1 MGELVGFLLFWL
13 FIGSMVGL
21 LLGLIV
27 DRAGAGALLGLFLGP
42 IGWIIVF
49 LLPRENPV
57 ASINSPSAT
66 KQTPTPSEPKRAGD
80 LSDDVYKIWLG
91 KEYSITKN
99 DLFEKYECDSK
110 LFDSLDE
117 ALTHADALEKTRELE
132 RQGDDEKKSNDS
144 ARNESTDPW
153 IESQGDTEQDNTTTL
168 LGFAVFILIISVL
181 ALISAIVGS

>member
-1 MGELVGFLLFWL
+1 MTELVGFLLFWL

-27 DRAGAGALLGLFLGP
+27 DRGGAGFLLGLFLGP

-57 ASINSPSAT
+57 ASNNSPSAT
-66 KQTPTPSEPKRAGD
+66 KQIPTPSEPKPTGD

-117 ALTHADALEKTRELE
+117 ALTHADTLEKTRELE
-132 RQGDDEKKSNDS
+132 RQLEEESKKQQSEKR
-144 ARNESTDPW
+144 A
-153 IESQGDTEQDNTTTL
+153 EQQRKEAELYWNVF
-168 LGFAVFILIISVL
+168 LGAVIIFVVCIILVI
-181 ALISAIVGS
+181 IVGVLG

>member
-57 ASINSPSAT
+57 ASNNSPSAT
-66 KQTPTPSEPKRAGD
+66 KQTPTPSEPKPAGD
-80 LSDDVYKIWLG
+80 LSDDAYKIWLG

-132 RQGDDEKKSNDS
+132 RQLEEESNKQTIKENVERMRKEAEKADEEN
-144 ARNESTDPW
+144 
-153 IESQGDTEQDNTTTL
+153 Q
-168 LGFAVFILIISVL
+168 IIFLAFL
-181 ALISAIVGS
+181 ALSLFGVCSILFFAL

>member
-1 MGELVGFLLFWL
+1 VTELVGFLLFWL

-27 DRAGAGALLGLFLGP
+27 DRGGAGFLLGLFLGP

-57 ASINSPSAT
+57 VSNNSPSAN
-66 KQTPTPSEPKRAGD
+66 KQTPTPSEPKPTGD
-80 LSDDVYKIWLG
+80 LSDDAYKIWLG

-117 ALTHADALEKTRELE
+117 ALTHADTLEKTRDLE
-132 RQGDDEKKSNDS
+132 RQLEEESKKRTIEENIERMRKVEEETDEENQ
-144 ARNESTDPW
+144 
-153 IESQGDTEQDNTTTL
+153 IIL
-168 LGFAVFILIISVL
+168 LSFLALVLFAVCAVLFI
-181 ALISAIVGS
+181 AI

>member
-13 FIGSMVGL
+13 FIGSMVGFA
-21 LLGLIV
+21 LGLIV
-27 DRAGAGALLGLFLGP
+27 DRGGAGFLLGLFLGP

-57 ASINSPSAT
+57 ASNNTQPTTQQS
-66 KQTPTPSEPKRAGD
+66 PTPPAQKPTGD
-80 LSDDVYKIWLG
+80 LSDDAYKIWLG

-117 ALTHADALEKTRELE
+117 ALTHADALEKTRDLE
-132 RQGDDEKKSNDS
+132 RQLEEESNK
-144 ARNESTDPW
+144 RT
-153 IESQGDTEQDNTTTL
+153 IEENIERMRKVEAETEENQIGLIFL
-168 LGFAVFILIISVL
+168 LVVVLIVLSSVL
-181 ALISAIVGS
+181 VNAL